1 MVCSASLC
9 HDRGRPLWGLNVVN
23 LKSQIVKRTSELF
36 IEFHATYQQPF
47 LSIINNN
54 YIKML
59 KYDSIQPEWEKK
71 YEKTEKN
78 RNRTK
83 KKIHHQKNYLVL
95 SRKKKLIKLDK
106 SDPEAKKEAWIRF
119 LVFECVKVSNYINF
133 TSFHQQKQDF
143 LLRKKNIL

>member
-59 KYDSIQPEWEKK
+59 KYDSIQPEWEKN

-119 LVFECVKVSNYINF
+119 FSVWVCKSVKLHQ
-133 TSFHQQKQDF
+133 FHIIPSVKARLF
-143 LLRKKNIL
+143 NEKKNL